1 MEIETE
7 RLKLRLW
14 KPEDLEP
21 FARIN
26 ADSEV
31 MECFPNPLTREE
43 SDTFAE
49 TIRKE
54 FEERG
59 YGLFAVEAVGVAPFI
74 GFIGL
79 HLAQFEAGF
88 TPCVEIGWRLAKEH
102 WGKGYATEGA
112 KAVLAFA
119 ESKGIK
125 EIFSFTAKTNWRSI
139 SVMEKLGMEK
149 VGEFDHPKLDKKSPL
164 LRHVLYRILLP

>member
-1 MEIETE
+1 MEILTE

-21 FARIN
+21 FAKLN
-26 ADSEV
+26 ADEEV
-31 MECFPNPLTREE
+31 MECFPKTLTKEE
-43 SDTFAE
+43 SDAFVE
-49 TIRKE
+49 VIQRE
-54 FEERG
+54 FIERG

-79 HLAQFEAGF
+79 HLADFEADF

-102 WGKGYATEGA
+102 WGKGYATEGG

-119 ESKGIK
+119 ASKRIK
-125 EIFSFTAKTNWRSI
+125 EIFSFTAKINLRSI
-139 SVMEKLGMEK
+139 GVMEKLGLEK
-149 VGEFDHPKLDKKSPL
+149 VGEFDHPKLDSESPL
-164 LRHVLYRILLP
+164 QRHVLYHILLA